1 MRRYGLVLLSLLV
14 AALLVAPAGAFT
26 ADSLD
31 IAVDESGDAEVRFDY
46 SFSWIEQIAVFFK
59 ITAPEQEL
67 KSALESYSGKPVTIV
82 AVKSGYSVFDVR
94 EFAHIRENGTS
105 RVYTLPALDFT
116 AAEKKLKEYWFAPLI
131 EADFS
136 PAVTTVRFPD
146 GYEEKVFDQSAI
158 PSLSHEITA

>member
-14 AALLVAPAGAFT
+14 VALLTVPASAFT
-26 ADSLD
+26 ANSLD
-31 IAVDESGDAEVRFDY
+31 IVVNESGDAEVRFDY

-67 KSALESYSGKPVTIV
+67 KSALESYSGKPADII
-82 AVKSGYSVFDVR
+82 AVESGYSVFDVR
-94 EFAHIRENGTS
+94 DFAQIKENGTS

-116 AAEKKLKEYWFAPLI
+116 AAEKKLKEYRFAPLI

-146 GYEEKVFDQSAI
+146 GYEEKVYDKSAI
-158 PSLSHEITA
+158 PSISHEIN